1 MFADRKNVSND
12 ASGDIG
18 VTRTATKINCCT
30 NRTSNSQHVFV
41 RFLSPLIRL
50 IIVT

>member
-30 NRTSNSQHVFV
+30 NRISNSQHVFV